1 MTSIF
6 TPLVTGNTIIVYDG
20 EDKTALIASIVQD
33 PRVDIIKLT
42 PAHLQ
47 VLKEMNLADKT
58 AVRRMIVG
66 GENLSTRLAQSI
78 HEQFEGRIEICNE
91 YGPTETVVGCMIYRY
106 DAVKDRRESVPIG
119 TSCGKHEH
127 LCP

>member
-20 EDKTALIASIVQD
+20 EDKTALLASIVQD

-47 VLKEMNLADKT
+47 VLKEMNIADKT

-66 GENLSTRLAQSI
+66 G
-78 HEQFEGRIEICNE
+78 RI
-91 YGPTETVVGCMIYRY
+91 
-106 DAVKDRRESVPIG
+106 
-119 TSCGKHEH
+119 
-127 LCP
+127 